1 MKKSQLIYHYIREQE
16 SVSKQDIVIGLRLS
30 LPTITQNLQ
39 YLEQIRLIDTSKKF
53 PSTGERGRNATAYT
67 YLKEAR
73 AAIGVYLT
81 GHHINSVAVDL
92 SGDVIRMVRERRE
105 FDLGD
110 DGYLRK
116 IGETVEKVKQ
126 EAGISDE
133 NLLGVGIAVPG
144 LVSED
149 GEEAIYGRTLN
160 FTGRTRK
167 EIAKYIP
174 YRNRLIHD
182 SNAAGY
188 AEVWIS
194 KDICNAFYI
203 SLSNSVGGAAIVD
216 KNIYEGNRQKGGEI
230 GHMTV
235 VPEGGELC
243 YCGRRG
249 CFDTVCRSTNLDQY
263 TDGNLEQFFELLEAG
278 DKGAAQLW
286 DQYLDDL
293 SLGIHNIRVLFD
305 SVIILGG
312 YVGAYI
318 ENYMDELCRRV
329 DERDAFDEKAKDY
342 LVPCKYTVESAA
354 AGAAI
359 FYIDE
364 FFNTI

>member
-1 MKKSQLIYHYIREQE
+1 M
-16 SVSKQDIVIGLRLS
+16 
-30 LPTITQNLQ
+30 
-39 YLEQIRLIDTSKKF
+39 
-53 PSTGERGRNATAYT
+53 
-67 YLKEAR
+67 
-73 AAIGVYLT
+73 
-81 GHHINSVAVDL
+81 
-92 SGDVIRMVRERRE
+92 
-105 FDLGD
+105 
-110 DGYLRK
+110 
-116 IGETVEKVKQ
+116 
-126 EAGISDE
+126 
-133 NLLGVGIAVPG
+133 
-144 LVSED
+144 
-149 GEEAIYGRTLN
+149 
-160 FTGRTRK
+160 
-167 EIAKYIP
+167 
-174 YRNRLIHD
+174 
-182 SNAAGY
+182 
-188 AEVWIS
+188 
-194 KDICNAFYI
+194 
-203 SLSNSVGGAAIVD
+203 D
-216 KNIYEGNRQKGGEI
+216 KNIYEGNQQKGGEI

-278 DKGAAQLW
+278 DKGAARLW

-329 DERDAFDEKAKDY
+329 DERDSFDEKAKDY

>member
-144 LVSED
+144 LVSE
-149 GEEAIYGRTLN
+149 
-160 FTGRTRK
+160 
-167 EIAKYIP
+167 
-174 YRNRLIHD
+174 
-182 SNAAGY
+182 AGY

>member
-105 FDLGD
+105 FNLED
-110 DGYLRK
+110 DGYLKK

-149 GEEAIYGRTLN
+149 GEKAIYGRTLN

-174 YRNRLIHD
+174 YRNRLFHD

-216 KNIYEGNRQKGGEI
+216 KNIYEGNQQKGGEI

-243 YCGRRG
+243 YCGKRG
-249 CFDTVCRSTNLDQY
+249 CFDVLCRAGNLDQY
-263 TDGNLEQFFELLEAG
+263 TDGNLEAFFQLLANG
-278 DKGAAQLW
+278 DEGAKKRW
-286 DQYLDDL
+286 MKYLDDL
-293 SLGIHNIRVLFD
+293 SLSIHNIRILFD
-305 SVIILGG
+305 GTVILGG

-318 ENYMDELCRRV
+318 GEYMEELNRRV
-329 DERDAFDEKAKDY
+329 DERNPFGDRAENY
-342 LVPCKYTVESAA
+342 LRPCRYKVEATA

-359 FYIDE
+359 FFVDHFLENI
-364 FFNTI
+364 

>member
-1 MKKSQLIYHYIREQE
+1 M
-16 SVSKQDIVIGLRLS
+16 
-30 LPTITQNLQ
+30 
-39 YLEQIRLIDTSKKF
+39 
-53 PSTGERGRNATAYT
+53 
-67 YLKEAR
+67 
-73 AAIGVYLT
+73 
-81 GHHINSVAVDL
+81 
-92 SGDVIRMVRERRE
+92 
-105 FDLGD
+105 
-110 DGYLRK
+110 
-116 IGETVEKVKQ
+116 
-126 EAGISDE
+126 
-133 NLLGVGIAVPG
+133 GIAVPG

-174 YRNRLIHD
+174 YRNRLFHD